1 MLQSLRVANP
11 PARSYEETCEYV
23 VRLLISQ
30 IIMVKNPNHVYLNNY
45 QKDYNYVLPFK
56 NGALSA
62 LNELLDIIPESIM
75 EATYHDILNSIFIVV
90 GTLPDI
96 LNLKISKHPE
106 VIARKVYQYMLKNE
120 QKYLNDFK
128 TPKGEQVFSCILENL
143 VGYSI

>member
-1 MLQSLRVANP
+1 MVLDILQSLKSLDPVP
-11 PARSYEETCEYV
+11 KSYEETCELI

-62 LNELLDIIPESIM
+62 MNELLDVIPESVLDV
-75 EATYHDILNSIFIVV
+75 TSYDILNSIFIVV

-106 VIARKVYQYMLKNE
+106 VIARKVYQFMLKDEHKFLNE
-120 QKYLNDFK
+120 FK
-128 TPKGEQVFSCILENL
+128 T
-143 VGYSI
+143 